1 MKKLEVATRQ
11 PQFMSRFRQSDCTML
26 LVRKFGLS
34 LRILCQNMFILKGPC
49 LWWCLTSSRPDI
61 FSTMMSKHP
70 WLLLGGSTG
79 PESQRMLASFWK
91 CYRLDHPSH
100 SVFEFD
106 EDRLKRTIPITVH
119 GDGGRTQ
126 KKQPLEIFSIQPV
139 MGLNT
144 QTSRKRCSCHC
155 ETSVEFGGGDA
166 GDPSTHC
173 LNSKHNTYMTHFLV
187 FAYPSKSYKGF
198 NDLLTQGCWKLHA
211 RTLAPCALR
220 GCLGL
225 MGSGGIRLLSGLNSI
240 WNGWQNVGRWRALI
254 RMLAMFGEIPC
265 CHECDAGMPNV
276 PFEDVN
282 KNALWTQTRFNT
294 IPWSVDPPWV
304 NIPFDPAKPAKFLR
318 RDAFHIFRMGIGRN
332 YIASCVFLLCYMK
345 CLLRLWGP
353 SEQSFLLNLFG
364 LFRVEQ
370 ISIVVKCVQ
379 SVGFCS
385 WGFSVIGERNAI
397 DKCLE
402 RAFGNPEAVLS
413 GQWLERAK
421 HSWLHSPQYACL
433 EKSFSLVGLQRCG
446 YNRHSEVAPVF
457 PRPVDV
463 WR

>member
-1 MKKLEVATRQ
+1 
-11 PQFMSRFRQSDCTML
+11 ML
-26 LVRKFGLS
+26 WEYNEEAGSGNPTAPIHVPLQAKRLHDALVRKFGLS
-34 LRILCQNMFILKGPC
+34 LRIPLSEYVHFEGPLSVVMPYLKP
-49 LWWCLTSSRPDI
+49 SDI

-144 QTSRKRCSCHC
+144 QASRKRCSCHC

-198 NDLLTQGCWKLHA
+198 NDLLTGLLEAACTDLG
-211 RTLAPCALR
+211 TLCAE
-220 GCLGL
+220 GVLGL

-254 RMLAMFGEIPC
+254 RMLAMFEKYLAAASVMLVCQTSLSRMSTKMPC
-265 CHECDAGMPNV
+265 GH
-276 PFEDVN
+276 
-282 KNALWTQTRFNT
+282 
-294 IPWSVDPPWV
+294 
-304 NIPFDPAKPAKFLR
+304 R
-318 RDAFHIFRMGIGRN
+318 RDLTLFHGQWTRLG
-332 YIASCVFLLCYMK
+332 STSPLT
-345 CLLRLWGP
+345 LRSL
-353 SEQSFLLNLFG
+353 QN
-364 LFRVEQ
+364 
-370 ISIVVKCVQ
+370 
-379 SVGFCS
+379 S
-385 WGFSVIGERNAI
+385 WGEMLSTSSAWELEGTTLLLVSSCCATWNAT
-397 DKCLE
+397 
-402 RAFGNPEAVLS
+402 
-413 GQWLERAK
+413 
-421 HSWLHSPQYACL
+421 
-433 EKSFSLVGLQRCG
+433 
-446 YNRHSEVAPVF
+446 
-457 PRPVDV
+457 
-463 WR
+463 

>member
-1 MKKLEVATRQ
+1 MVM
-11 PQFMSRFRQSDCTML
+11 PY
-26 LVRKFGLS
+26 
-34 LRILCQNMFILKGPC
+34 LKP
-49 LWWCLTSSRPDI
+49 SDI

-79 PESQRMLASFWK
+79 PESQRMLASLWK

-144 QTSRKRCSCHC
+144 QASRKRCSCHC

-198 NDLLTQGCWKLHA
+198 NDLLTGLLEAACTDLG
-211 RTLAPCALR
+211 TLCAE
-220 GCLGL
+220 GVLGL
-225 MGSGGIRLLSGLNSI
+225 DGQRWYPAAVGFKLDMEWMAKCGSLTRSY
-240 WNGWQNVGRWRALI
+240 QNVGHVR
-254 RMLAMFGEIPC
+254 EIPC

-294 IPWSVDPPWV
+294 IPWSVDPPWI

-345 CLLRLWGP
+345 CYLDFGVFRTVFPAESFWPFQGRANFHSCKMCSISGVLQLRFFSHWGA
-353 SEQSFLLNLFG
+353 Q
-364 LFRVEQ
+364 
-370 ISIVVKCVQ
+370 
-379 SVGFCS
+379 
-385 WGFSVIGERNAI
+385 RNRQM
-397 DKCLE
+397 LGTGV
-402 RAFGNPEAVLS
+402 RQPEAVLS

-463 WR
+463 